1 MITLPSKSALN
12 FSSCLRLNVLFSECS
27 LFSWAKQEKGLE
39 NMLMK
44 RSVNLIM
51 TKGRQFD
58 KLNYWKVTLYIR
70 NIGNFIWIL
79 ALSLFP
85 HCLIK
90 LQN

>member
-12 FSSCLRLNVLFSECS
+12 FSSCLRLNVLFPECS

-51 TKGRQFD
+51 TKGR
-58 KLNYWKVTLYIR
+58 
-70 NIGNFIWIL
+70 
-79 ALSLFP
+79 
-85 HCLIK
+85 
-90 LQN
+90 